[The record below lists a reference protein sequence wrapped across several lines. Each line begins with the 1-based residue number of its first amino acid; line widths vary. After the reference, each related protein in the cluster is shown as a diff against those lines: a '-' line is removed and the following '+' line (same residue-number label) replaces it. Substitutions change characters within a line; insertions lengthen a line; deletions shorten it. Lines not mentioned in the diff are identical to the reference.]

1 MASGSSKLAVYAAL
15 TGNLAIAVTKFAAAT
30 FTGSSAMLSEAI
42 HSMVD
47 TGNQALLLYGMYRA
61 GLPADEKH
69 PFGYGKELYFWSFV
83 VAILIFGLGAGFS
96 IYEGVHGVLNPTPI
110 ENAAVSY
117 IVLGLAMVFEGGA
130 SLFALRQ
137 FLAQKGEMGFFEAV
151 RRGKDPALFTVLFE
165 DGAAMIGLMIAMA
178 GIFLGQHLGLPWLDG
193 AAAIAIGS
201 AAIRQSRRGSAV
213 FGAHHYH
220 ALFFKVFVHEIK
232 YAAHHREGEPRQNAR
247 HQREGCKNQQRVR
260 KNPKHVRLQEKLGG
274 QRLAEAG
281 FIRRAR
287 HQNTRRGGNH
297 QRRKIKAGPRPQLG
311 RLLDGPRRWR
321 GEGGNRPRRDR

>member
-193 AAAIAIGS
+193 AAAIAIGLVL
-201 AAIRQSRRGSAV
+201 ACV
-213 FGAHHYH
+213 
-220 ALFFKVFVHEIK
+220 ALFLAYECKALLIGEAAEGAVVEGCRALLNGDRRVVKVANLATMHLGPAEILLAADLDFADGLGSSEVEAATAELEIK
-232 YAAHHREGEPRQNAR
+232 LRENFPDVRRIYLAPRDL
-247 HQREGCKNQQRVR
+247 V
-260 KNPKHVRLQEKLGG
+260 P
-274 QRLAEAG
+274 
-281 FIRRAR
+281 
-287 HQNTRRGGNH
+287 
-297 QRRKIKAGPRPQLG
+297 
-311 RLLDGPRRWR
+311 D
-321 GEGGNRPRRDR
+321 

>member
-193 AAAIAIGS
+193 AAAIAIGLVLTCVALFLAYECKALLIGE
-201 AAIRQSRRGSAV
+201 AAEGVVVEGCRALLNGDRRVVKVANLATMHLGPAEILLAADLDFADGLGSAEV
-213 FGAHHYH
+213 EA
-220 ALFFKVFVHEIK
+220 ATAELEIK
-232 YAAHHREGEPRQNAR
+232 LRENFPDVRRIYLEPRDL
-247 HQREGCKNQQRVR
+247 V
-260 KNPKHVRLQEKLGG
+260 P
-274 QRLAEAG
+274 
-281 FIRRAR
+281 
-287 HQNTRRGGNH
+287 
-297 QRRKIKAGPRPQLG
+297 
-311 RLLDGPRRWR
+311 D
-321 GEGGNRPRRDR
+321 